1 MRTGEAIR
9 IGGGWLMRGGS
20 CCVRAP
26 GGGRGGA
33 EKTGIEVLTVTG
45 GAMLWQG
52 IRKCPT
58 GT

>member
-1 MRTGEAIR
+1 MRTGDAIR
-9 IGGGWLMRGGS
+9 IGGGWLMSGGS
-20 CCVRAP
+20 CCGRAD

-33 EKTGIEVLTVTG
+33 ENTGTAVLIVTE